1 MKILFLCPDYFFR
14 DTYYEYRWIVKALAS
29 YLLDDPLKEL
39 GIEIKIYCGKLLQS
53 SIEENLPLANQVFVK
68 TSGKGVFD
76 PEIMFEPYYW
86 NIHDAEKIFHSTMD
100 FNSTSF
106 YAMRQKVVLDSI
118 YKSFPA
124 THIIHWGN
132 NVPLAQWC
140 THKGIQSYFVEMGFM
155 RNPSIESL
163 VIDSCGVNSLS
174 TISKSDESHFICNQ
188 DFPIE
193 ALRESVFESHN
204 NNYDAHSQAVTCYN
218 GPSIYESYKSLK
230 LIPLASNNAGSIKS
244 TAGKVLIFLQLADD
258 TQIVGGS
265 GFRSMLEYLQFIVPH
280 IKSVHGDQVQIS
292 VRFHPGAH
300 GQSARPF
307 NIIDRDQCRDY
318 MSSDEN
324 LFELSINQPWYEQI
338 MYCHS
343 IYTINSSIAFESW
356 LFNPSIDIY
365 LSGIAGWYP
374 SSHLYEKFFR
384 VSGELEKFIYH
395 LVPEVLKGVALF
407 SLGGYLYTWDKTGKT
422 LVQNIIH
429 RILAES
435 ISTTHP
441 HLRFGMPGPGLPEVM
456 KRASATSHMV
466 IKSKF
471 DQNFLPKPIACNVV
485 SLLNFLGSQ
494 ELRYF
499 NDIFDY
505 EDNSSIPLSLSFER
519 ISSLLTLAWQNIDG
533 DCETLESSKTVKGDE
548 ILQIFVA
555 TSLNQIVCKET
566 ASLVDISKKDIQY
579 KLPLSQF
586 DAIETECLHVY
597 VFLSSLYSSQ
607 TCKGSYRFKVFAE

>member
-1 MKILFLCPDYFFR
+1 M
-14 DTYYEYRWIVKALAS
+14 KALSS
-29 YLLDDPLKEL
+29 YLIDDPLEEL
-39 GIEIKIYCGKLLQS
+39 GIEMKIYCGKVLQS
-53 SIEENLPLANQVFVK
+53 SIEENFPRANNIFVK
-68 TSGKGVFD
+68 SSGKGLFD
-76 PEIMFEPYYW
+76 QELIFEPYYW
-86 NIHDAEKIFHSTMD
+86 NIHDAEKIFHSTMG
-100 FNSTSF
+100 FNGTSF
-106 YAMRQKVVLDSI
+106 YAMRQKVLLESI

-140 THKGIQSYFVEMGFM
+140 AQKGIQSYFVEMGFM
-155 RNPSIESL
+155 RSPSIESL

-174 TISKSDESHFICNQ
+174 TISKSDESDFICNH

-204 NNYDAHSQAVTCYN
+204 NNYDAHSRAATCYN

-280 IKSVHGDQVQIS
+280 IKSVHGEEVQIS
-292 VRFHPGAH
+292 VRFHPGSH

-318 MSSDEN
+318 MSSEDN
-324 LFELSINQPWYEQI
+324 LFELSVNQPWYEQI

-384 VSGELEKFIYH
+384 VSGELEKFISY
-395 LVPEVLKGVALF
+395 LVPDVLKGVALF
-407 SLGGYLYTWDKTGKT
+407 SLGGYLYAWDKTGKT
-422 LVQNIIH
+422 LVQNVVH

-435 ISTTHP
+435 ISTIHP
-441 HLRFGMPGPGLPEVM
+441 HLRFGMPGPGLQEVM
-456 KRASATSHMV
+456 KRASATSYTQ
-466 IKSKF
+466 IKGKF
-471 DQNFLPKPIACNVV
+471 DQNFLPKPIACNVI
-485 SLLNFLGSQ
+485 SLLNFLSSH
-494 ELRYF
+494 ELKYF
-499 NDIFDY
+499 NDIYDY
-505 EDNSSIPLSLSFER
+505 EDNSSIPLSLSFESS
-519 ISSLLTLAWQNIDG
+519 SSLLSLSWQNNDG
-533 DCETLESSKTVKGDE
+533 EYESLESSKTVKDDE

-566 ASLVDISKKDIQY
+566 APLFDLSKNDIQY
-579 KLPLSQF
+579 QLTLNQF
-586 DAIETECLHVY
+586 DAIETEYLYVY
-597 VFLSSLYSSQ
+597 VFLSSSYSSQ
-607 TCKGSYRFKVFAE
+607 TCKGSYKFKLFSQ